1 MQSTKDVQ
9 YTNRLNKI
17 EQAWWRRYLD
27 PQIPYRYNLRRLNP
41 GFMLDVG
48 CGLGRNLINNGGRG
62 VGVDHNQTSVDVCRS
77 RGLEAY
83 TSDDFAASKHGPGSF
98 DSLLL
103 AHVVE
108 HMTLAEDIELIRSY
122 LKYVKK
128 GGKVIIIAPQEAG
141 YRSDPTHVEFMDFA
155 KITSILQGAGV
166 RVERSYSFPFPRLMG
181 KYFMHN
187 EFVVVGTVS

>member
-1 MQSTKDVQ
+1 LQSTKDVQ

-48 CGLGRNLINNGGRG
+48 CGLGRNLLNNGGRG
-62 VGVDHNQTSVDVCRS
+62 VGVDHNQTSVEVCRS

-83 TSDDFAASKHGPGSF
+83 TSDDFTASRHGPGSF

-108 HMTLAEDIELIRSY
+108 HMTLAEDVALIRSY
-122 LKYVKK
+122 LEYVRK

-141 YRSDPTHVEFMDFA
+141 YRSDPTHVEFMDIA
-155 KITSILQGAGV
+155 KITSILREAGV
-166 RVERSYSFPFPRLMG
+166 KVERAYSFPFPRLMG
-181 KYFMHN
+181 KCFMHN